1 MRKDDLIGD
10 VQAGK
15 HTWLVLEGVWCL
27 PGLVRGYWRVSIGDK
42 LQSRLLDH
50 TVEASECHIKDTAL
64 ETTGSLQDW

>member
-15 HTWLVLEGVWCL
+15 HAWLVLEGGWCL
-27 PGLVRGYWRVSIGDK
+27 PGLIRGYWRVSIGDK

-50 TVEASECHIKDTAL
+50 TVEAFECHIKDIVL